1 MLSRD
6 AISMK
11 ASEFENIAE
20 DSVLRHDGNTNGEQ
34 LFILYDRFPKGKIV
48 TPLQRVYLLCKS
60 TCYN

>member
-1 MLSRD
+1 MNLHLPFKSIHCMLSRD

-34 LFILYDRFPKGKIV
+34 LFILYDR
-48 TPLQRVYLLCKS
+48 
-60 TCYN
+60 

>member
-34 LFILYDRFPKGKIV
+34 LFILYDRFPKA
-48 TPLQRVYLLCKS
+48 KS
-60 TCYN
+60 